1 MLRIILFGLTLAL
14 VATISV
20 AVPSDTLQQLF
31 DEYWDHEME
40 INPFRA
46 PGSRIN
52 SFNDRMIAL
61 SPATQAH
68 ILELRKNFKI
78 RLADTGLLA
87 AEASD
92 KRGGP
97 N

>member
-14 VATISV
+14 VATSSV
-20 AVPSDTLQQLF
+20 AAPSDTLQQLF

-46 PGSRIN
+46 PSSRIN
-52 SFNDRMIAL
+52 LFNDRMIAL
-61 SPATQAH
+61 SPATQAR
-68 ILELRKNFKI
+68 ILELPKNFKI
-78 RLADTGLLA
+78 RLADTDLLVA
-87 AEASD
+87 DAND
-92 KRGGP
+92 KRGGS